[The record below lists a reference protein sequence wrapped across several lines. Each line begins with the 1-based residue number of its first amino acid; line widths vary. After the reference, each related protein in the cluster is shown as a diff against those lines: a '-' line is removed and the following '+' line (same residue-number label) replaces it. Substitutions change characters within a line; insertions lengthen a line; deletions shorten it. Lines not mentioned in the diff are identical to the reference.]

1 MPVAARNDLRA
12 TEALGRLA
20 VTYRQ
25 LTPSTDLTLPSCF
38 FGVEM
43 ELEPVGQA
51 TSGLRSR
58 IASAYSGTLLR
69 IADDGSL
76 RNGVELTFAEPL
88 LGTDAVNA
96 IDEMYN
102 IRNNWNLG
110 GSIRTSTHVHVNY
123 TDVNDTVRVIQRTGL
138 VYLLIEKALAMAAGE
153 HREWNTFCQ
162 PTYFVTPSQE
172 IQFFNMVAS
181 ATPSEMIDRISQL
194 SRDTRYL
201 GMNLGALFKYGTIE
215 YRMLGTVDRSQLFLW
230 INTLLDIKRVALD
243 ESITDEQLLSHETL
257 EGFVRSIMPRSE
269 PCLVIEENS
278 EIQYEAARSRLR
290 RLVGLDRPQGIA
302 GLSNPTPTSL
312 NALFRA
318 TDSPTITVEAEPVP
332 EPEEYEQFAE
342 PDEYGNEADAASGN
356 RLAPSYVTIA
366 SSPSVSAMATQ
377 RRILQDYAMAATDS
391 DIIDRLR
398 AYRELLNSER
408 NNTLREV
415 YLFWVDGLTDEARAR
430 GIELTPQW

>member
-12 TEALGRLA
+12 TEALGRRA

-25 LTPSTDLTLPSCF
+25 LTPSTDLVLPSCF

-58 IASAYSGTLLR
+58 IASAYNGTLLR

-123 TDVNDTVRVIQRTGL
+123 TDVDDTVRVIQRTGL

-172 IQFFNMVAS
+172 IQFYNMVAS
-181 ATPSEMIDRISQL
+181 ATPSDMIDRISQV

-269 PCLVIEENS
+269 PCLVVEENS

-290 RLVGLDRPQGIA
+290 RLVGLDRPQGIT

-312 NALFRA
+312 STLFRSP
-318 TDSPTITVEAEPVP
+318 DSPTITSDEETVP
-332 EPEEYEQFAE
+332 EPEEYEHPAE
-342 PDEYGNEADAASGN
+342 PDEYSPVEADAATGN
-356 RLAPSYVTIA
+356 RLATSHVTNA
-366 SSPSVSAMATQ
+366 LRYSSAAMTQ
-377 RRILQDYAMAATDS
+377 RRMLQDYVMIANDF
-391 DIIDRLR
+391 DIISRIS
-398 AYRELLNSER
+398 AYRELLAVDR
-408 NNTLREV
+408 NDGLREV
-415 YLFWVDGLTDEARAR
+415 YQLWIDGLTSEAHAR
-430 GIELTPQW
+430 GIDLPPQW